1 MFNKQKKQTEK
12 TPALTPEQKAQRRK
26 KLRRVSVS
34 AGSLAVTLVAVI
46 LVNLIATSLTDKF
59 DLNLDLTSNQLYQ
72 ISDDTKSALSDLKD
86 SVTITVLAD
95 EDDFKKD
102 TYYGTVYKLLNK
114 YTQLAG
120 DNLTVTYIN
129 PYTNPNAV
137 SKYSNLAS
145 SITTGSVIV
154 SCGDNTRVLNTSD
167 FYSTE
172 ASSSYSGYYDVTGFQ
187 GEQALTSAILS
198 VTSEETPGMYVLQG
212 HNESISTSLSTLFTS
227 AGYTAN

>member
-1 MFNKQKKQTEK
+1 M
-12 TPALTPEQKAQRRK
+12 
-26 KLRRVSVS
+26 
-34 AGSLAVTLVAVI
+34 
-46 LVNLIATSLTDKF
+46 
-59 DLNLDLTSNQLYQ
+59 
-72 ISDDTKSALSDLKD
+72 
-86 SVTITVLAD
+86 IT
-95 EDDFKKD
+95 
-102 TYYGTVYKLLNK
+102 
-114 YTQLAG
+114 
-120 DNLTVTYIN
+120 

-154 SCGDNTRVLNTSD
+154 SCGDNTHVLNTSD

-227 AGYTAN
+227 AAICPLS

>member
-1 MFNKQKKQTEK
+1 M
-12 TPALTPEQKAQRRK
+12 
-26 KLRRVSVS
+26 SVS

-137 SKYSNLAS
+137 SQIQQS
-145 SITTGSVIV
+145 
-154 SCGDNTRVLNTSD
+154 RVL
-167 FYSTE
+167 
-172 ASSSYSGYYDVTGFQ
+172 YYHRQRDRFVRRQ
-187 GEQALTSAILS
+187 HPRAQH
-198 VTSEETPGMYVLQG
+198 Q
-212 HNESISTSLSTLFTS
+212 
-227 AGYTAN
+227 